1 MIYSIIS
8 SLLLRRFLIKLIDKA
23 FKLILWVLL
32 LLTNAAL
39 YAWARKDILMQISS
53 LTVDPV
59 FVTEM
64 EVSSK
69 MLIDVCTVEA
79 CPRAR
84 QTGGRVLQETVKV
97 IALHKPFKDLFSWR
111 KGFLNLWDRIT
122 LSLERLFRNVD
133 FHLRVNT
140 LPILLFEVL
149 GYFSIGLNPTFF
161 QDFST
166 FSRAW

>member
-1 MIYSIIS
+1 
-8 SLLLRRFLIKLIDKA
+8 
-23 FKLILWVLL
+23 
-32 LLTNAAL
+32 
-39 YAWARKDILMQISS
+39 MQISS

-97 IALHKPFKDLFSWR
+97 IALHKPFKGL
-111 KGFLNLWDRIT
+111 LAE
-122 LSLERLFRNVD
+122 ERDSSIFE
-133 FHLRVNT
+133 T
-140 LPILLFEVL
+140 ELLFLWRDCFVTL
-149 GYFSIGLNPTFF
+149 TSI
-161 QDFST
+161 
-166 FSRAW
+166 